1 LSQKGGINM
10 AKPGEIVYDFDQ
22 LDRDEKFQE
31 FLDLSLENNVD
42 IVDIEKCKEGIDWF
56 VENFTGR

>member
-1 LSQKGGINM
+1 LNQKGGINM

-22 LDRDEKFQE
+22 IDRDEEFQE

-42 IVDIEKCKEGIDWF
+42 IVDIGKCKEGIDWF